1 MTLIKLLIILVV
13 IHLACGFV
21 QVSVN
26 YFGGDMK
33 RVDVREDRSAWEALY
48 ANTPLGQLIGG
59 VDQEQDQP
67 EDFLSNPPAI
77 LAFVNRIGDMQNG
90 LLVLGYEFLN
100 EMAPGTLPHMLVIL
114 TRVAFALLWF
124 ATGLATLRLIF
135 ESGLLHSKIGLFLVV
150 GGGSIAAALSAVGA
164 FLG

>member
-1 MTLIKLLIILVV
+1 MILIKLLTILAVF
-13 IHLACGFV
+13 HMACGFV

-26 YFGGDMK
+26 YFGGDMA
-33 RVDVREDRSAWEALY
+33 DGSAWDTLY

-59 VDQEQDQP
+59 VDQEEDQP

-100 EMAPGTLPHMLVIL
+100 ELSPGTLPGTLVIL

-124 ATGLATLRLIF
+124 ATGLATLKLIF
-135 ESGLLHSKIGLFLVV
+135 ESGLLNSKLGLFLVL
-150 GGGSIAAALSAVGA
+150 GGGSVAAALSSAGA
-164 FLG
+164 LFGS

>member
-1 MTLIKLLIILVV
+1 MIKILTILVV

-26 YFGGDMK
+26 YFGGDMA
-33 RVDVREDRSAWEALY
+33 DGSALESLY
-48 ANTPLGQLIGG
+48 ADTPLGQLIGG
-59 VDQEQDQP
+59 VDQEEDQP

-90 LLVLGYEFLN
+90 LLVLGYGFLD
-100 EMAPGTLPHMLVIL
+100 EMEPGTLPHVLVIL

-124 ATGLATLRLIF
+124 VTGMATLSLIYQ
-135 ESGLLHSKIGLFLVV
+135 SGLLNSKLGLFLVV
-150 GGGSIAAALSAVGA
+150 GGGGVAAALSTAGA
-164 FLG
+164 FFG